1 MNMDILSVLGLILG
15 FTAILLGQ
23 FLEGG
28 HISTLVN
35 GPAILIVLGGTIGA
49 VMLQSPLT
57 VFLRGIR
64 MFPWMFFTPQLEITQ
79 TINKIIG
86 WSNIA

>member
-1 MNMDILSVLGLILG
+1 MNMDILSILGLILG

-28 HISTLVN
+28 HMGTLIN

-49 VMLQSPLT
+49 VMLQSSLA
-57 VFLRGIR
+57 VFLRGLK
-64 MFPWMFFTPQLEITQ
+64 MFPWMFFTPKLEITQ
-79 TINKIIG
+79 TINKMLKGIT
-86 WSNIA
+86 S